1 MYYIKTDKQEI
12 IKIHSVD
19 ILYEGPYSYINI
31 TARGLINK
39 VMLFE
44 LEHTGKDVNT
54 IICANC
60 GKMLFDDVIYTEV
73 ESVYTETYGLTAQHI
88 ERKGGYILNG
98 IKPHLYVNKK
108 QEFICQKCYDV

>member
-19 ILYEGPYSYINI
+19 ILDEGPYSYINI
-31 TARGLINK
+31 LSRGLEGKIILLEPRYNDNDVK
-39 VMLFE
+39 VIL
-44 LEHTGKDVNT
+44 
-54 IICANC
+54 CADC
-60 GKMLFDDVIYTEV
+60 DKVLYDDVDYIEV

-88 ERKGGYILNG
+88 ERKSGYILNG